1 MKFLFIFLFTQWGS
15 DTRLTNDPNSSRLPI
30 NNQRAIFVSNDTIHI
45 VWEEN
50 RDGNYEIYYKRSFN
64 AGNSWSQDIRL
75 TNDPN
80 LSMQPSI
87 SGSGSNI
94 HLVWLDTRDGNWE
107 IYYKNSNNG
116 GNNWSIDKR
125 LTNNSYYSYSPC
137 ISVSSSNIH
146 VVWVDDRD
154 GNEEIYY
161 KKSNDGG
168 NTWNNDLRLTN
179 NPNTSTNP
187 SIWSYGSNIHVVWQ
201 DDRDGN
207 YEIYYK
213 KSNDGGN
220 TWSND
225 IRLTSNPSNSLYPSI
240 YGFSSNIHIVWVD
253 DRDGNYEIYY
263 KKSNDGGNTWSND
276 LRLTNNPQESFY
288 PSIFVSGLNVH
299 VTWTDSRDG
308 NREIYYKNSIDGGNT
323 WSQDIRLTNNP
334 NASQNSFLFASGTK
348 IHLIWTDDRDGNWEI
363 YYKKN
368 PTGNEIEENEFKN
381 NEDYSIK
388 RNIFLNYLNFEDFE
402 NVIYIYNIE
411 GKILKEIKKE
421 KNLSSN
427 IYFIK
432 YKNRIFKIIKF

>member
-1 MKFLFIFLFTQWGS
+1 MKFLIVFLFMQWGA
-15 DTRLTNDPNSSRLPI
+15 DIRLTNDPNSSRLPI
-30 NNQRAIFVSNDTIHI
+30 NNQRAIFASKDTIHI

-50 RDGNYEIYYKRSFN
+50 RDGNYEIYYKRSFDG
-64 AGNSWSQDIRL
+64 GNSWSQDIRL

-87 SGSGSNI
+87 SGFGSNI

-107 IYYKNSNNG
+107 IYYKNSSDG
-116 GNNWSIDKR
+116 GNSWLIDKR
-125 LTNNSYYSYSPC
+125 LTNNPSYSYSPC

-146 VVWVDDRD
+146 VIWVDERD

-168 NTWNNDLRLTN
+168 NTWSNDFRLTN

-187 SIWSYGSNIHVVWQ
+187 SIWSDGSNIHVVWQ
-201 DDRDGN
+201 DNRDGN
-207 YEIYYK
+207 WEIYYK
-213 KSNDGGN
+213 RSNDGGN

-225 IRLTSNPSNSLYPSI
+225 FRLTSNPSSSLYPSI

-263 KKSNDGGNTWSND
+263 KRSNDGGNTWSND

-288 PSIFVSGLNVH
+288 PSIFVSRSNVH

-323 WSQDIRLTNNP
+323 WGQDIRLTNNS
-334 NASQNSFLFASGTK
+334 NVSQNSFLFASGTK
-348 IHLIWTDDRDGNWEI
+348 VHLIWTDDRDGNWEI

-368 PTGNEIEENEFKN
+368 PTGNDIEENEFN
-381 NEDYSIK
+381 NGNFSFK
-388 RNIFLNYLNFEDFE
+388 KNIFWKNLNFENFL
-402 NVIYIYNIE
+402 YIYDVE
-411 GKILKEIKKE
+411 GKTFKIKNKQILK
-421 KNLSSN
+421 NLPSN
-427 IYFIK
+427 IYFVEQK
-432 YKNRIFKIIKF
+432 GKTFKLIKF

>member
-225 IRLTSNPSNSLYPSI
+225 
-240 YGFSSNIHIVWVD
+240 
-253 DRDGNYEIYY
+253 
-263 KKSNDGGNTWSND
+263 